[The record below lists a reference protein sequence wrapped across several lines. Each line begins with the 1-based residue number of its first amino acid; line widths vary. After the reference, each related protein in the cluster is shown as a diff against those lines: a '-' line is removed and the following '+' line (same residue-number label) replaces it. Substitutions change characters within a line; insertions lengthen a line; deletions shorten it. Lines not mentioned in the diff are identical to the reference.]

1 MANSTETKTMLEI
14 MAAKGAAR
22 IKAKKK
28 YQTKELEIP
37 SLDDGDD
44 TPKTITIRSL
54 SDAEITECIN
64 YGTDGDDDVSA
75 DKYAVYLGV
84 INPDMKELA
93 KLMKQNGAI
102 DYAMQVVEMFTR
114 YEQTEIA
121 KQIMQLSGVL
131 PGEKKVKVVKHL
143 KN

>member
-14 MAAKGAAR
+14 IAAKAAAR

-64 YGTDGDDDVSA
+64 YGTDGDDDDSA
-75 DKYAVYLGV
+75 DKYAVYIGV
-84 INPDMKELA
+84 VNPDMKELG
-93 KLMKQNGAI
+93 KLMKQSGDI

>member
-1 MANSTETKTMLEI
+1 MANQAEKKTMLEI
-14 MAAKGAAR
+14 MAAKAAAR

-28 YQTKELEIP
+28 FITKELEIP

-44 TPKTITIRSL
+44 SPKTITIRSL
-54 SDAEITECIN
+54 NDAEITECIN
-64 YGTDGDDDVSA
+64 YGSDGDDDESA
-75 DKYAVYLGV
+75 DKYAVYIGV
-84 INPDMKELA
+84 VNPDMKELS
-93 KLMKQNGAI
+93 KIMKSNGDI
-102 DYAMQVVEMFTR
+102 DYAMQVVDMFTR

-131 PGEKKVKVVKHL
+131 PGERKVKVVKHL